1 MRTKRSFITPQAKKN
16 KLVLIQ
22 SPYPK
27 NNQEETILKNNLKK
41 EVTDEKLQQEAV
53 IPTEEVESN
62 TPSEVEM
69 KILSLEEKI
78 GAYEEKINL
87 IVSYLESINETNRND
102 VIESATEDK
111 AQQGSE
117 KKESLGTSE
126 EILAKNVYEMARK
139 DLYEELLPLV
149 ECAKKYKNRE
159 ERDKVIKMMI
169 LTEEMADAA
178 DKADEMDEVIEK
190 YPALKNSDDLM
201 EKYVTAYV
209 ILKGRDACLLNKKK
223 SVEELMEIFDNDEEF
238 RKAVSLKIREDL
250 QKQNSVPNMNFEG
263 GITSL
268 NIEEKPKNMQDA
280 KNATFRLFK

>member
-1 MRTKRSFITPQAKKN
+1 M
-16 KLVLIQ
+16 
-22 SPYPK
+22 
-27 NNQEETILKNNLKK
+27 KNNLKK
-41 EVTDEKLQQEAV
+41 EVTDEKLHQEAV

-69 KILSLEEKI
+69 KILALEEKI
-78 GAYEEKINL
+78 GDYEEKINL

-102 VIESATEDK
+102 VIESATEDESQ
-111 AQQGSE
+111 ADSE
-117 KKESLGTSE
+117 KITSLETNE